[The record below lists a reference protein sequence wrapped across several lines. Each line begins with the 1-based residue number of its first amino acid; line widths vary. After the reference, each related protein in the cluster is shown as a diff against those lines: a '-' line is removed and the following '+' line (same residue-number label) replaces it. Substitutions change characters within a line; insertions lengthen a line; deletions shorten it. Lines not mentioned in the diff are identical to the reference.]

1 MSLLRADGAI
11 LSVDQAEL
19 LEKVSEVENFTV
31 VDDMISHIQI
41 SNMPSG

>member
-19 LEKVSEVENFTV
+19 LEKVSEVEKLTL